1 MEESLITQITTQI
14 TALGTD
20 ISTIGAAI
28 ILLAVIAMG
37 IRWIK
42 ATFF

>member
-1 MEESLITQITTQI
+1 MTEAVTSAVTSIE
-14 TALGTD
+14 ALGPD
-20 ISTIGAAI
+20 IVSIGGAI
-28 ILLAVIAMG
+28 IGLAVIAMG

>member
-1 MEESLITQITTQI
+1 MEG
-14 TALGTD
+14 LGTD
-20 ISTIGAAI
+20 AVAAVVSIGPEILAVGGAI
-28 ILLAVIAMG
+28 IGIAAIAMG